1 VICFGW
7 RASGTSKVLSPSGAP
22 AFYRTDGR
30 TTSWLKAKNP
40 AHMQTGTSSSTS
52 VRLRDRE
59 AVRRDVPIS
68 CWSKTGAKTP

>member
-1 VICFGW
+1 
-7 RASGTSKVLSPSGAP
+7 
-22 AFYRTDGR
+22 
-30 TTSWLKAKNP
+30 
-40 AHMQTGTSSSTS
+40 MQTGTSSSTS